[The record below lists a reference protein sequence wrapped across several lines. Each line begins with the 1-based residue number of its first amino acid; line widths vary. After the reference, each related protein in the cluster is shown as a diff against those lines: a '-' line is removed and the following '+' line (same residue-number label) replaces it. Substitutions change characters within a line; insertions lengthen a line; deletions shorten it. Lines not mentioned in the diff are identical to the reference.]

1 MRPSLPADWTG
12 LAFALAGIV
21 ILMGIITGEAL
32 YPEVYTTHDNEI
44 SDLGATRPPDSVW
57 FQPSRGIFN
66 ATMMVSGVLLGLGGI
81 GVLSL
86 RRSRG
91 ASVAIIAM
99 GLGVLGVG
107 VFPGEREAIHPLM
120 ALTAFVAGGLS
131 AVLTYRV
138 VDGPFRFVSVGLGSV
153 TLMALAVGMFGTDTV
168 LFEKLGDGGIERW
181 IAYPTVLWMLAIGGY
196 LMAEGARARSIESA
210 EAAS

>member
-131 AVLTYRV
+131 AVLSYRV
-138 VDGPFRFVSVGLGSV
+138 VDGPFRLGR
-153 TLMALAVGMFGTDTV
+153 ARQRDAG
-168 LFEKLGDGGIERW
+168 
-181 IAYPTVLWMLAIGGY
+181 
-196 LMAEGARARSIESA
+196 GARVRDVRHGHGAVR
-210 EAAS
+210 EAWRWWH